1 MSINKRL
8 EELRSRIGLNQTQ
21 LAAIMGIE
29 QSTYSKYEK
38 EGNNVPDYAIII
50 LKLKYNLNESWLRE
64 NEGEMFNH
72 SDYKEQNP
80 EQIIEEPLLTKTNTK
95 MTKELECLRQQ
106 VAELTATVRDQAA
119 SLRDYAA
126 AEKDNARSRA
136 NLTDTVILQAHT
148 IADLTNGKKLSKN
161 AKASA

>member
-1 MSINKRL
+1 MSINNRL
-8 EELRSRIGLNQTQ
+8 RDFRDFLRLNQTQ
-21 LAAIMGIE
+21 MADSIGIE
-29 QSTYSKYEK
+29 RSTYTKYEK
-38 EGNNVPDYAIII
+38 EGIKIPDYAIVV
-50 LKLKYNLNESWLRE
+50 LKLKYNLNEPWLRE